1 MFASFSYLFAQ
12 AAGANNAAGAEAA
25 EGIGGGLK
33 LLIFVAIIALSYA
46 LGRFFSARLRMPDS
60 SWRISLVLFALL
72 ASALIVA
79 TGTVKLGIDLA
90 GGAIFV
96 YEYEPKEGQD
106 FQIDRLIAAVRERID
121 PAGVQQITIR
131 PFGQNQIEI
140 IVPEI
145 PAAEIEQ
152 LQNKIENLG
161 ELEFLITANQRD
173 HQPIIQIATREG
185 APRQIIRDGRLLASW
200 IPVQNKPDTIESMS
214 RGEYIT
220 RTGDNGRLEVLV
232 VHPTSPAQQVTG
244 TNLLRVAPEID
255 GQGRPSLSFH
265 FDSEGGRAF
274 ANLTRANQPTGLE
287 SGTPFY
293 RHLAVVLNGE
303 IASAPTI
310 NAVISTDGVIEGNFS
325 VQERDELIAVLNAGA
340 LPAELTPTRARFV
353 DATLGEDM
361 VRRGEFSIA
370 ASLVAVLL
378 FVLVYYRF
386 AGIVACLALLANLL
400 LILALMISVKAAFTL
415 AGLAGL
421 VLTVGMA
428 IDANVLIF
436 ERIREELERGAALRM
451 AIRNGFSRATTTI
464 VDSNLT
470 TLITAVVLYV
480 IGTDEL
486 RGFAIIL
493 ILGILM
499 SMFTAI
505 FCSRLVFDIAEK
517 RRWISTLRMMNLVR
531 NANYDFMGKRA
542 ICVTAS
548 LILIGIGLV
557 AVVARGRSIL
567 GIDFTGGTSAEVLF
581 RQDAPIDITK
591 FRNAIDG
598 RDGWNDRIAAATRS
612 DILEVVGPE
621 VDRRVRAYL
630 EDAEVL
636 PRSIIYATV
645 QAERDGTELNVDLN
659 LPEPKPIDQFTD
671 EEFEAYKQAALLPDT
686 AISEITQIDESD
698 PRKHFYMNT
707 SNADGNVVEAIL
719 TRLFLGQ
726 LESNSIVSIEPAG
739 GDVEPA
745 PQTSLRIRPRDHGPA
760 MLIAAADDQVLPVL
774 LAQNTAAPANAQG
787 AGANEAQPANQ
798 GTADE
803 AAPAFDP
810 RQETLEFTLKFAE
823 LISHDDVV
831 KLLQNS
837 ALPQGTTVTA
847 SNPEYVPGS
856 TSVFDTWTVSI
867 PASET
872 EARAAIAQANE
883 TLQSQPYFPSVDN
896 IQGSVAART
905 AGQAIAAVVA
915 SLLGIV
921 IYIWIRFQRVS
932 YGLAAAI
939 ALVHDVLLVLGAV
952 AISAYLVAIPFID
965 PFKISLDMVAAFLTI
980 IGYSLNDTI
989 VIFDR
994 IREVKGKSPRITLGM
1009 INRSVNQTLS
1019 RTLLTS
1025 GTTLLVTVILFF
1037 FAGQA
1042 IHGFAFAL
1050 CVGVIVGTY
1059 SSIFIASPLLAWFAK
1074 AGMDQE
1080 ATAAT
1085 PAQPQPSRV

>member
-1 MFASFSYLFAQ
+1 MFASFSYALFAQ
-12 AAGANNAAGAEAA
+12 AAGANNAAAQAGAD
-25 EGIGGGLK
+25 GVGPGLK
-33 LLIFVAIIALSYA
+33 LLIIVAIVALSYV
-46 LGRFFSARLRMPDS
+46 LGRFLSSRLRMPDT

-72 ASALIVA
+72 LSGLIVA

-96 YEYEPKEGQD
+96 YEYEPREGQD

-131 PFGQNQIEI
+131 PFGVNQIEI

-161 ELEFLITANQRD
+161 ELEFLITANHND

-185 APRQIIRDGRLLASW
+185 APKQIIRDGRLLASW

-214 RGEYIT
+214 RGDYIT
-220 RTGDNGRLEVLV
+220 RTGENGRLEVLV
-232 VHPTSPAQQVTG
+232 VHPTSESQRVTG

-255 GQGRPSLSFH
+255 PQGRPSLSFH
-265 FDSEGGRAF
+265 FDAEGGRAF

-287 SGTPFY
+287 SGRPFY

-310 NAVISTDGVIEGNFS
+310 NAVISTDGVIEGNFT

-353 DATLGEDM
+353 AATLGEDM
-361 VRRGEFSIA
+361 VRRGKFSIA

-386 AGIVACLALLANLL
+386 AGFVACLALLANLL
-400 LILALMISVKAAFTL
+400 LIMALMISVKAAFTL

-428 IDANVLIF
+428 VDANVLIF
-436 ERIREELERGAALRM
+436 ERIREELDRGAALRM

-505 FCSRLVFDIAEK
+505 FCSRLVFDIAER
-517 RRWISTLRMMNLVR
+517 RRWIGSLNMMNLIR

-542 ICVTAS
+542 ACLTFS
-548 LILIGIGLV
+548 LILIAIGLV

-581 RQDAPIDITK
+581 REGADIDITK
-591 FRNAIDG
+591 FRADIDG
-598 RDGWNDRIAAATRS
+598 RDGWNNRVAAATR
-612 DILEVVGPE
+612 DNILELVGLQ
-621 VDRRVRAYL
+621 VDRQVRAAL
-630 EDAEVL
+630 ERANIL
-636 PRSIIYATV
+636 PRSIILATV
-645 QAERDGTELNVDLN
+645 EAERDGTALNVDLN
-659 LPEPKPIDQFTD
+659 LPEPKPIAEFTD
-671 EEFEAYKQAALLPDT
+671 EEFAAYKNAAMLPDT

-698 PRKHFYMNT
+698 PRKHFYLNT
-707 SNADGNVVEAIL
+707 SNADGTVVEAVL
-719 TRLFLGQ
+719 TQLFKGQ
-726 LESNSIVSIEPAG
+726 LASNSIVSVQLAG
-739 GDVEPA
+739 GQEEPG
-745 PQTSLRIRPRDHGPA
+745 PKTSLRRRTRSGGDL
-760 MLIAAADDQVLPVL
+760 LIAAADDQVLPVL
-774 LAQNTAAPANAQG
+774 LAQNTAAPA
-787 AGANEAQPANQ
+787 AGA
-798 GTADE
+798 
-803 AAPAFDP
+803 AAPAGDAQAVADDAGDEVAPGYDP
-810 RQETLEFTLKFAE
+810 RQPALEFQLKFAE

-837 ALPQGTTVTA
+837 ALPPGTEVTA
-847 SNPEYVPGS
+847 THPDYTPGS
-856 TSVFDTWTVSI
+856 TVSFDTWTVSI
-867 PASET
+867 PASEA
-872 EARAAIAQANE
+872 EARAAIAQANDILA
-883 TLQSQPYFPSVDN
+883 TQPYFPSIDN

-905 AGQAIAAVVA
+905 AGQAIAAIFACLV
-915 SLLGIV
+915 GIV

-939 ALVHDVLLVLGAV
+939 ALVHDVLIVLGAV

-980 IGYSLNDTI
+980 MGYSLNDTI

-994 IREVKGKSPRITLGM
+994 IREVKGKSPNITIAML
-1009 INRSVNQTLS
+1009 NRSINQTLS

-1025 GTTLLVTVILFF
+1025 GTTLIVTVILFF

-1050 CVGVIVGTY
+1050 CVGVVFGTY
-1059 SSIFIASPLLAWFAK
+1059 SSIFIAAPLLAWLSKTPVDEHATEAVPAK
-1074 AGMDQE
+1074 
-1080 ATAAT
+1080 
-1085 PAQPQPSRV
+1085 PLPSSV